1 MSIKMAEE
9 AKLQGTAAYNRG
21 NYVSALSHYSQA
33 ISPHPTEAGYYGNR
47 SAAFFMLQRY
57 TEALEDCK
65 SGLRLQPDLL
75 KLHIRAGKCCLLLG
89 KLCASKEHY
98 ETALALDPGNDS
110 VKSEAKGVDEA
121 RKNEE
126 MYLQCVR
133 NEKFPLAN
141 TFLEHLLAV
150 ATHSFEHKLL
160 KAELLLDVGSPREA
174 LDYVLSMPQEDP
186 RVRLIRG
193 LAEYYSLPSPSNEAK
208 DFLQA
213 AVRFD
218 PSNTRAQQTLAC
230 INTMEQLKSLGNSHF
245 EAGRTLEAIHSYSQA
260 LELDPKHRLFN
271 STILANRA
279 AAYMQQRNFL
289 KALEDCNRSLSLNP
303 NYTKAYLRRANVH
316 MGLEDYEEAV
326 HDYNRVRDL
335 EPNTPDIGY
344 FIASAQ
350 EKAIKRGKKNYYQIL
365 GVPKTADE
373 NQIKRAYRQ
382 LALQWHPDKNS
393 ETVEK
398 RTQAEKQFKA
408 VNEAYAVLSDPEKR
422 RNYDLS
428 DDEVDM
434 GMSDFSDF
442 DPSTVFKRFF
452 NVSGGD
458 FPCDIPF
465 EATMEQLS
473 QLKGAQQTTFP
484 GGVKITIKRR

>member
-1 MSIKMAEE
+1 
-9 AKLQGTAAYNRG
+9 
-21 NYVSALSHYSQA
+21 
-33 ISPHPTEAGYYGNR
+33 
-47 SAAFFMLQRY
+47 
-57 TEALEDCK
+57 
-65 SGLRLQPDLL
+65 
-75 KLHIRAGKCCLLLG
+75 
-89 KLCASKEHY
+89 
-98 ETALALDPGNDS
+98 
-110 VKSEAKGVDEA
+110 
-121 RKNEE
+121 
-126 MYLQCVR
+126 
-133 NEKFPLAN
+133 
-141 TFLEHLLAV
+141 
-150 ATHSFEHKLL
+150 
-160 KAELLLDVGSPREA
+160 
-174 LDYVLSMPQEDP
+174 
-186 RVRLIRG
+186 
-193 LAEYYSLPSPSNEAK
+193 
-208 DFLQA
+208 
-213 AVRFD
+213 
-218 PSNTRAQQTLAC
+218 
-230 INTMEQLKSLGNSHF
+230 
-245 EAGRTLEAIHSYSQA
+245 
-260 LELDPKHRLFN
+260 
-271 STILANRA
+271 
-279 AAYMQQRNFL
+279 
-289 KALEDCNRSLSLNP
+289 
-303 NYTKAYLRRANVH
+303 

-428 DDEVDM
+428 DDDVDM
-434 GMSDFSDF
+434 GMGDFSDF

-473 QLKGAQQTTFP
+473 QLKGAQQTAFP